1 MKTVLTYPSKLGL
14 ELMDQHNE
22 VEIVISDHCDSEW
35 DSDDEKQTSGEV
47 KNSTQSFQILF
58 ANKKLARLND
68 RSFFSQN
75 TLTFSSI

>member
-1 MKTVLTYPSKLGL
+1 
-14 ELMDQHNE
+14 MDQHNE

-58 ANKKLARLND
+58 ANKKLARLNHFQKHANVSEHIKAEED
-68 RSFFSQN
+68 STR
-75 TLTFSSI
+75 IVCI